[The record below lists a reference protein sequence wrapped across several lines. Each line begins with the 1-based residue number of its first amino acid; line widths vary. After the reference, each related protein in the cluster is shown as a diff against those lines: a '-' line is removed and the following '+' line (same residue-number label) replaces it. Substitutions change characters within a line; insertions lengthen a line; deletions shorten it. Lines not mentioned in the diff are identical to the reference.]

1 MPGDRKSTQRER
13 LLSAMVEVVASG
25 GFDAASIAQVVAAA
39 GVSRRAFYEH
49 FRDKE
54 DCFLAALLG
63 TQERMRV
70 DLDDAL
76 RTAPPQ
82 DAWRAAAEA
91 VLEFAA
97 ARPAEARVVMGE
109 ALAVGPRALDV
120 RDQGIARL
128 ARAIAARYAELARE
142 TAVPDLAAAMMLGG
156 VYRLLTARLRRGEG
170 DPAKLRGELLAWVA
184 SYEAPLGE
192 HRWRTLEPIALPV
205 GALAGAPMVP
215 PLAAPRTSARLSER
229 ELVEN
234 HRQRILLAVAELA
247 AEKGYRATT
256 RVDVQRRAGIDAE
269 AFKRVFV
276 DKRDAFAALL
286 EERLQHLTAV
296 TAGAFFAADAWPERI
311 WWSGRVFAQV
321 MEQNPAAAHVGFVE
335 VHAAGAS
342 AAQRND
348 DLVLA
353 FTLFLQQGY
362 EYQAQAEERDAQP
375 RADGRDAQPA
385 RSARPQTP
393 QRPKPPSR
401 VALEAIAATNFEF
414 AYHQIRGGR
423 ASEFSGLLAHVT
435 FLCLA
440 PFVGPVEAN
449 GFIDTKLRT
458 P

>member
-1 MPGDRKSTQRER
+1 LPGDRKSTQRER
-13 LLSAMVEVVASG
+13 LLSAMIEMVARE
-25 GFDAASIAQVVAAA
+25 GFDAASIARVIAAA

-63 TQERMRV
+63 AQERLRANV
-70 DLDDAL
+70 ERAL
-76 RTAPPQ
+76 ATAPPQ
-82 DAWRAAAEA
+82 EAWRASVEA

-97 ARPAEARVVMGE
+97 ARPADARVAMGE

-128 ARAIAARYAELARE
+128 ARAIEARYAELPRE
-142 TAVPDLAAAMMLGG
+142 TAVPDLAAAMLLGG

-184 SYEAPLGE
+184 SYELPLGE
-192 HRWRTLEPIALPV
+192 HRWRALDPV
-205 GALAGAPMVP
+205 ALAPGPPLSAPMVP
-215 PLAAPRTSARLSER
+215 PLAAPRTRGRLSER

-276 DKRDAFAALL
+276 DKQDAFAALL

-296 TAGAFFAADAWPERI
+296 TAGAFFTAEEWPERI
-311 WWSGRVFAQV
+311 WESGRVFAQV
-321 MEQNPAAAHVGFVE
+321 MEQNPAPAHVGFVE
-335 VHAAGAS
+335 VHAAGPS

-362 EYQAQAEERDAQP
+362 EYQAQNHEAHA
-375 RADGRDAQPA
+375 PA
-385 RSARPQTP
+385 SVRPP
-393 QRPKPPSR
+393 AAPRPKPPSR
-401 VALEAIAATNFEF
+401 IALEAIAATNFEF

-423 ASEFSGLLAHVT
+423 ASRFSGLLAHVT

-440 PFVGPVEAN
+440 PFVGPAEAN
-449 GFIDTKLRT
+449 RFIDGKLGSSSRL
-458 P
+458 